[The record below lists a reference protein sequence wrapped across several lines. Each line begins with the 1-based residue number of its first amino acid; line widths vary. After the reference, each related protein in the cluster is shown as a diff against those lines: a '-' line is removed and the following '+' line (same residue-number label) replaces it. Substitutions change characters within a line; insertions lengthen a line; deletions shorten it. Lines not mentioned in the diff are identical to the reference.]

1 MANYQIN
8 DRRNPAATQRK
19 PRKSAVLKRR
29 FPWFALILVLYS
41 TVFLTAAWFGLKY
54 LWTYMDAYEKSRPEN
69 VVYAYMDNLTREHI
83 VDMSQELIDSVDHNI
98 QSEEAAKAYLLEA
111 ISGDITFAKKV
122 KESNNHSKQVFV
134 LKIGEQLIGQFMI
147 EAKEPDEYGFTQ
159 WSVSQESFDL
169 SYLIGNTDS
178 VTAPNHYSVYAN
190 GAKLDETYIVTT
202 DIRYDEL
209 KGYYDDYI
217 LPFRQT
223 YEAGPVLGPLELT
236 VQDDNGNPVII
247 DESTDPLSFLL
258 NYSDSEQ
265 QKLQKFVDTFVASY
279 VQFAGCANRNR
290 YGNYRELI
298 QYVVEDTDLAE
309 RLYDAIY
316 GLRAAQSRGDEIV
329 SIDIKFLYRLEEGTY
344 LCDITYDVDTTG
356 KNGVVR
362 QTTNA
367 KMVVTTVN
375 GELKAQTFSIYS

>member
-1 MANYQIN
+1 MANYQKMESRN
-8 DRRNPAATQRK
+8 SSPTRRRPPKAVSHKRK
-19 PRKSAVLKRR
+19 

-41 TVFLTAAWFGLKY
+41 AAFLTAAWYGLKY
-54 LWTYMDAYEKSRPEN
+54 LWSYMDAYEKSRPEN
-69 VVYAYMDNLTREHI
+69 VVYAYMDGLTREHI
-83 VDMSQELIDSVDHNI
+83 CDMSQNLIDSVDHNI
-98 QSEEAAKAYLLEA
+98 QSEEEARAYLMEA

-122 KESNNHSKQVFV
+122 RESTASRWVLV
-134 LKIGEQLIGQFMI
+134 LKIGEQLIGEFVI
-147 EAKEPDEYGFTQ
+147 EPAEPDEYGFSQ

-169 SYLIGNTDS
+169 SYLIGNSDS
-178 VTAPNHYSVYAN
+178 VTALNCHSVYAN
-190 GAKLDETYIVTT
+190 GVKLDESYVVTT
-202 DIRYDEL
+202 DIRFDEL
-209 KGYYDDYI
+209 KGYYDDYT
-217 LPFRQT
+217 LPFRQI
-223 YEAGPVLGPLELT
+223 YEAGPILGPLELT
-236 VQDDNGNPVII
+236 VQDESGNPVVI
-247 DESTDPLSFLL
+247 DESTDPASFLL
-258 NYSDSEQ
+258 NYSEQEQ
-265 QKLQKFVDTFVASY
+265 QELQTFVDTFVASY

-290 YGNYRELI
+290 YGNYKELI

-367 KMVVTTVN
+367 KMVVTDID